1 MRILLIGLLSFHF
14 FFSQGQKRFDI
25 TLWDFTPSQ
34 RMVLIEALATGVAS
48 PLDSS
53 DDAQFLDP
61 ELVKLTKIEIPTLRA
76 VAFLQLLNRSHLDH
90 FSLVMDHL
98 EDTAFVV
105 HDHGHYGFRFEAV
118 TEMILD
124 EAEWPTKE
132 LRDSTLQALMLLP
145 YKYLSTYEGVQAVRT
160 NPKYYACI
168 KQMIVTPR
176 VVSGGYHLNNEVLK
190 EKAMYGLA
198 KYRIPS
204 DIAFLKVELLKNYW
218 NLKETA
224 FRLLRDFPDTAYLD
238 VLEQYHRRG
247 FYRTLNYQKDGFT
260 GFKYEHVNAEDFI
273 RAVGAHHH
281 KRAAVILDTIMQRIP
296 RFTNVDDPD
305 YLKLIVVNTF
315 STSEVPAFQY
325 LKRKYA
331 KAVAESKA
339 QQFRSTEI
347 LRVIDSTVN
356 SLVDSTSIDIDPGLK
371 KQEKKSI
378 RWYRW
383 FEE

>member
-1 MRILLIGLLSFHF
+1 M
-14 FFSQGQKRFDI
+14 
-25 TLWDFTPSQ
+25 
-34 RMVLIEALATGVAS
+34 LIEALATGVAS

-53 DDAQFLDP
+53 GDAQFLDP
-61 ELVKLTKIEIPTLRA
+61 ELVKLAKIEIPTLRA
-76 VAFLQLLNRSHLDH
+76 VAFLQLLHRSHLDH

-145 YKYLSTYEGVQAVRT
+145 YKYLSTYEGVEAVRT
-160 NPKYYACI
+160 NPKYYASI
-168 KQMIVTPR
+168 RQMIVTPR
-176 VVSGGYHLNNEVLK
+176 VVSGGYHLNSEVLK

-224 FRLLRDFPDTAYLD
+224 FRLLTDFPDTAYLD
-238 VLEQYHRRG
+238 VLEKYHRRG

-296 RFTNVDDPD
+296 RFTNIDDPD
-305 YLKLIVVNTF
+305 YLKLVVVKTF
-315 STSEVPAFQY
+315 STSEVSAFQY

-356 SLVDSTSIDIDPGLK
+356 SLVDSTSIDIDPGVK
-371 KQEKKSI
+371 KQEKKSV